1 VLRQFSE
8 MRNIHFNNVNHINN
22 NNSFILNTSRDS
34 INQKNGGKNKKLS
47 VSILEYSKE
56 PLTERNKESNQQVNP
71 YFVDNQSRMKQ

>member
-1 VLRQFSE
+1 

>member
-1 VLRQFSE
+1 

-34 INQKNGGKNKKLS
+34 LNQKNGGKNKKLS

-56 PLTERNKESNQQVNP
+56 PLTERNK
-71 YFVDNQSRMKQ
+71 DGG